1 MLSSID
7 FGARLKLLREQAGLT
22 QGELA
27 EKALYSRS
35 SVNRW
40 ERSHRSPSWDHV
52 RILAEALGVSMSAF
66 TEGDKK
72 SLEKSPN

>member
-7 FGARLKLLREQAGLT
+7 FGARLKILREAAGLT
-22 QGELA
+22 QGQLA

-52 RILAEALGVSMSAF
+52 RILAEALGVEMSAF
-66 TEGDKK
+66 TDGEKIL
-72 SLEKSPN
+72 SEKS